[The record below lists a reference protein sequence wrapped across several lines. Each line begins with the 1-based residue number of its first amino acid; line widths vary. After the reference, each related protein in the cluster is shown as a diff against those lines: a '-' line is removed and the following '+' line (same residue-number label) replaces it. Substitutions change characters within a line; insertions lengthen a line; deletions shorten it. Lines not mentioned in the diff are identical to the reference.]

1 MKGLAM
7 RWTIANVLSAVAF
20 LALGTASA
28 SLQAQGDTY
37 PSKPIRMVV
46 PFPPGGAV
54 GLAGRAVD
62 WQFTKTGSFS
72 YGCLIPGHFEAGM
85 IGSIT
90 VR

>member
-1 MKGLAM
+1 M
-7 RWTIANVLSAVAF
+7 RFYRAICVAALAVAI
-20 LALGTASA
+20 AASA
-28 SLQAQGDTY
+28 TAAHGQGF
-37 PSKPIRMVV
+37 PSKPIRVTV

-72 YGCLIPGHFEAGM
+72 YGCLIPGHFEARM

>member
-1 MKGLAM
+1 
-7 RWTIANVLSAVAF
+7 
-20 LALGTASA
+20 
-28 SLQAQGDTY
+28 
-37 PSKPIRMVV
+37 MVV

-72 YGCLIPGHFEAGM
+72 YGGLIPGHFEAGM

>member
-1 MKGLAM
+1 MKMSNAGVSMLGVVALAG
-7 RWTIANVLSAVAF
+7 ALAAGGAVA
-20 LALGTASA
+20 
-28 SLQAQGDTY
+28 QAW
-37 PSKPIRMVV
+37 PAKPIRMVV

>member
-1 MKGLAM
+1 MSYQRHAALAALS
-7 RWTIANVLSAVAF
+7 IA
-20 LALGTASA
+20 ASA
-28 SLQAQGDTY
+28 AAVMSFPGSASAQEY
-37 PSKPIRMVV
+37 PSHPITMVV

-72 YGCLIPGHFEAGM
+72 YGCLIPGHFEARM

>member
-1 MKGLAM
+1 MKITNHLF
-7 RWTIANVLSAVAF
+7 VKSFFLF
-20 LALGTASA
+20 LAVLMISNPA
-28 SLQAQGDTY
+28 QAQSD
-37 PSKPIRMVV
+37 KPLTLVV

-72 YGCLIPGHFEAGM
+72 YGCLIPGHFEARM